1 MLSRLPLFPALSLG
15 LTLGL
20 AGPALAA
27 DGPSGRYSLNV
38 DASFQ
43 QLVSAGNVDPKAR
56 SVLEQAKA
64 LLVIVFQPAT
74 VSFVTGAAQGSK
86 VSGVCN
92 WKLSGAAIQLEKCQS
107 ANPGSPFNFT
117 GSLTFDAGTNAIA
130 VRGANAK
137 AAVIYSA
144 E

>member
-1 MLSRLPLFPALSLG
+1 MLSRLSRPLLSLA
-15 LTLGL
+15 L
-20 AGPALAA
+20 AGAALIGPALAA

-38 DASFQ
+38 DASYQ

-64 LLVIVFQPAT
+64 LLVIVFQPTT
-74 VSFVTGAAQGSK
+74 VSFLSGAAQGSK
-86 VSGVCN
+86 VTGVCN
-92 WKLSGAAIQLEKCQS
+92 WRLSGTAIQIDNCTS

-117 GSLTFDAGTNAIA
+117 GTLTFDAGANAIA